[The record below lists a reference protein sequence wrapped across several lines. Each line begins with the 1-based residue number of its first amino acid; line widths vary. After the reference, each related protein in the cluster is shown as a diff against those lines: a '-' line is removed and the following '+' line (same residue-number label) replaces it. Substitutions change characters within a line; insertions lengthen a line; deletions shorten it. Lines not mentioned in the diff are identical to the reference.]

1 MSLWNWNYRMTGW
14 SSWISCVN
22 LSRRQ
27 KEEDED
33 DKKQVLHQNRT
44 EWNQVFVN
52 HFVWPAWHHAAVK
65 RKFELVSVLIW
76 SWRNMIV
83 FVQFLAVTKLAFNDT
98 LGSWNTFFHLLSV
111 VISMRS
117 GKTTLRGWRRKSLKP
132 RIGSIGYFVCLFYLS
147 HLFDIRF
154 FWHLAKFVEPLLNP
168 MDMFPM
174 WGIPLQGNG
183 YRNGFR
189 HVSTKEWMISYRILK
204 NYVLLNVSL
213 NKSRLFKWE
222 QSFEGFQWLRLMK
235 ITWLWSHDF
244 DRDIGSKLSFNA
256 PCVRAMVGRQGKF
269 FAWRAVW
276 GVIRKPLGNIG

>member
-154 FWHLAKFVEPLLNP
+154 FDIWQNLLNLSSIP
-168 MDMFPM
+168 WTCFLCEAFLFKAMGTVTGFDMFR
-174 WGIPLQGNG
+174 LK
-183 YRNGFR
+183 
-189 HVSTKEWMISYRILK
+189 SEWFLIVYLK
-204 NYVLLNVSL
+204 TM
-213 NKSRLFKWE
+213 F
-222 QSFEGFQWLRLMK
+222 
-235 ITWLWSHDF
+235 
-244 DRDIGSKLSFNA
+244 
-256 PCVRAMVGRQGKF
+256 C
-269 FAWRAVW
+269 
-276 GVIRKPLGNIG
+276 

>member
-1 MSLWNWNYRMTGW
+1 MCQFVPQAKGGGWGWQETGVAPESDRMKPSVCESFCLT
-14 SSWISCVN
+14 SMTPCSCEEEVWIGISFDLELKKYDCFCPV
-22 LSRRQ
+22 SRS
-27 KEEDED
+27 DE
-33 DKKQVLHQNRT
+33 T
-44 EWNQVFVN
+44 CF
-52 HFVWPAWHHAAVK
+52 
-65 RKFELVSVLIW
+65 
-76 SWRNMIV
+76 
-83 FVQFLAVTKLAFNDT
+83 TFNDT

-117 GKTTLRGWRRKSLKP
+117 GKTTLRGWRRKSLTP

-256 PCVRAMVGRQGKF
+256 PCVRAMVGRQG
-269 FAWRAVW
+269 
-276 GVIRKPLGNIG
+276 LCEE